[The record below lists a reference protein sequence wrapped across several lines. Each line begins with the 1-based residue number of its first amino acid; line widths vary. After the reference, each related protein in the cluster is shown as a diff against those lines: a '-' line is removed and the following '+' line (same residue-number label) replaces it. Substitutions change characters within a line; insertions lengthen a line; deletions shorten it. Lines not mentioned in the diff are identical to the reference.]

1 MFEPRDSESLA
12 REMNSHRRGGLYLL
26 LGFAMFP
33 IILVSERVGLPGNW
47 IMFVYVPLLLWSFGL
62 AMGDML
68 GINTPRAHPKQARIA
83 LVVLVALV
91 LFTVIEVAAIELS
104 TPALKWVSSS
114 LVPITMLWSLRIAFA
129 RSV

>member
-1 MFEPRDSESLA
+1 
-12 REMNSHRRGGLYLL
+12 MNSHRRGGLYLL